1 MLGTLHKK
9 GKNPFRGLEG
19 LIAVSSGHH
28 LIWRSYCENFIY
40 VLWCSISHGDAPL
53 RLRQNLAT
61 ITGLLYITARGLVER
76 CPFHP
81 QWFNEIKRTENFKLV
96 SIFY

>member
-1 MLGTLHKK
+1 MGTLHKK

-19 LIAVSSGHH
+19 LIAVSIGRH

-61 ITGLLYITARGLVER
+61 ITGLLVESMR
-76 CPFHP
+76 CPSP
-81 QWFNEIKRTENFKLV
+81 VLKKVWCEYM
-96 SIFY
+96 SMSMG